1 MAHSGLC
8 LVGKLEEEG
17 EVPKWNSFR
26 TVAAGH
32 GRRTSAYDSQ

>member
-1 MAHSGLC
+1 MAPSGLC

-17 EVPKWNSFR
+17 EVPMWNSFR

-32 GRRTSAYDSQ
+32 GRRTSA